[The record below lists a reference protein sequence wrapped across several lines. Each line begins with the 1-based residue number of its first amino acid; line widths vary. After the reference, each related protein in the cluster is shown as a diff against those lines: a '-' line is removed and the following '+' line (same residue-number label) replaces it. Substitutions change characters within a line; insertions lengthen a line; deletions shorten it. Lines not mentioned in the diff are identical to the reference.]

1 MSIELGIAAIQDTYF
16 ELSIQLLW
24 SVMLVLIALTLI
36 LFITSVVARAR
47 HRRYDQKVQAFQ
59 DKLYP
64 VILSYLDEEMT
75 EDEVEEVFSGQG
87 LEYSVF
93 EGIIFEM
100 LESLEGEDNYRLQE
114 LLFLSPIFNYHLE
127 QLGSGNDVTRIK
139 ACTYFSYLRLV
150 NFKVI
155 QRLLDF
161 LDSDNK
167 LLVFSAASALMAS
180 REVEIRAKA
189 LRVIMAQKH
198 YSGMALL
205 EMVYKFHNEEDE
217 QMDEEAEVLHSLIE
231 NEKIPVE
238 NAAVLIEGAAELGY
252 QQLLPQFNEKLK
264 SLKSR
269 WRDPVILKAL
279 IRAQGVYYNAKAAP
293 DILQHLYH
301 KDAGVRKMVAFSL
314 GQFGGEENLKA
325 LYNLLYD
332 PEYEVKFMAVKM
344 LNENGEEGWKML
356 EQSYEIPHLKT
367 LSIVKTL

>member
-1 MSIELGIAAIQDTYF
+1 MYSIIAAIDPYF

-24 SVMLVLIALTLI
+24 SVMLLLAGLTLI
-36 LFITSVVARAR
+36 LFLTSVIARAR
-47 HRRYDQKVQAFQ
+47 HRRYDRLVQDFK

-64 VILSYLDEEMT
+64 VILSYLDDEMT

-100 LESLEGEDNYRLQE
+100 LESLEGEDTYKLQE
-114 LLFLSPIFNYHLE
+114 LLFLPPIFNYHLGE
-127 QLGSGNDVTRIK
+127 LNSGNDLTRIK

-150 NFKVI
+150 NYKVI

-161 LDSDNK
+161 LDSGNK

-180 REVEIRAKA
+180 REVEIRARA
-189 LRVIMAQKH
+189 LQYIIKQKH

-205 EMVYKFHNEEDE
+205 EMVYKFHNAEDE
-217 QMDEEAEVLHSLIE
+217 QMDEEAEVLRALIG
-231 NEKIPVE
+231 NKKIPVE
-238 NAAVLIEGAAELGY
+238 NAAVLIEGASELGY
-252 QQLLPQFNEKLK
+252 QQLLPFFYKKLQ

-269 WRDPVILKAL
+269 WRDPVVLKAL
-279 IRAQGVYYNAKAAP
+279 IRAQGVYYNAKSSP

-301 KDAGVRKMVAFSL
+301 TNAEVRKMVAFSL

-332 PEYEVKFMAVKM
+332 PEYEVKHMAVKM
-344 LNENGEEGWKML
+344 LNENGEEGWKLL

-367 LSIVKTL
+367 LSIIKTL